1 MTTDGIVQWQ
11 VVRSLCLVSGNGCF
25 LRGRGNE
32 GVGNL
37 FLHFLRVLVLA
48 MQFDMPSSYF
58 LCPLFFPFSCPFFR
72 L

>member
-1 MTTDGIVQWQ
+1 
-11 VVRSLCLVSGNGCF
+11 
-25 LRGRGNE
+25 LRERENE
-32 GVGNL
+32 GLGNL

-58 LCPLFFPFSCPFFR
+58 LCPLFFLFLSCPFFR